1 MSVQPSTWTL
11 QSGTYYQKVA
21 MDETGQFRVAIVY
34 QSGNNTVVYSRDF
47 GVTWTASTGITGDA
61 TTISMNPYGN
71 IVMVGAVNNSSSP
84 VYISTD
90 HGTTFTGTNPL
101 SGFWTFVGVE
111 YNNYMIACNYVG
123 DVATVYLSQNQGSTW
138 TSIASYNGY
147 YITNVAWSYDDGI
160 NKMYTLGY
168 NTSSPYVTSLN
179 VTADRGATWT
189 TLTSISSYNLSGVAC
204 DSTGQYVV
212 VSAFQDGVYRS
223 SDYGVTWTKTSAPSS
238 APDGPSMGYIA
249 CDQTGDH
256 IVTIDN
262 VDYMVYASSD
272 AGQTW
277 TLQTTTGSNG
287 ASDALSLSMNLNGS
301 YRYAS
306 FLGVGTY
313 SLVVPAYKTVNFS
326 NDMYNPLSFIT
337 CDSACENIVAV
348 GSNNYGNNKC
358 IVYSSDN
365 GLNWNLSDADA
376 SGDSLYTCLA
386 ATASGHVVAG
396 FENSVS
402 GVVYSNDYGVNFTI
416 VTTGLNFIPS
426 AIAIS
431 NDGSR
436 FYATTHDGSGAIYV
450 GSLNGSVVVKNIGVD
465 GMYWDSIAC
474 DSTGL
479 RVYATAQDDYSPYY
493 MYQSEFAEP
502 YVHLPLNNSTADV
515 MGNSTVTV
523 TGSISYVSGVSSQ
536 YAMNLANTVGG
547 PAANYI
553 RGTDTA
559 SNNRTVQFWFNPQN
573 VSSVYQYIY
582 SMHNSAIAVFLSNDN
597 RINCVFPT
605 GSGSG
610 QSVATTSYSATTGS
624 WYHISFTFQ
633 ANGTCSFYVNHSLVG
648 TVANSGGFGSF
659 LANGLYSFGTYDNDN
674 GNCFTGYIDDFR
686 LYNSVGNYG
695 IWTQMPSCASSPLL
709 PLSVACDSTGD
720 IVTVAAG
727 TDGVYQSA
735 DGGST
740 WDLKSSLTQSGVTVN
755 PLKAALSTNT
765 WVQDGINW
773 TSSASTNQNGQDPFI
788 PFKEGSI
795 DNSWNTTSNTY
806 STSGN
811 NSGIYTTFYTNG
823 FSTQTVQGDWLQI
836 KSSNRLIMKSYQ
848 LGCGNSN
855 NLSSVFYI
863 IGSNDGVTWHALQY
877 AQTSGRPTYGVYELI
892 SGTILVNSTSSQT
905 WGSTT
910 LSTTSYDGSA
920 NSYTY
925 FRLIITNSYWGPGT
939 VGQLG
944 KWIID
949 AIPDTRMTV
958 QAQRSGLVSNSWF
971 NDGVAW
977 TASASSVNGSWS
989 AYKAFNTTIGDAW
1002 LSSNSP
1008 SPYNDNGT
1016 VITGVAGST
1025 TVLGGI
1031 GVLRGEW
1038 LQIQSSDPKV
1048 LSSFSL
1054 GLGPNPWPYA
1064 CAPATYYI
1072 VGSTDGSSWYP
1083 VQSGIFSIS
1092 NFTSASTTI
1101 TINYTGTQ
1109 TLSGGMPG
1117 TVVTTAYASSTNAY
1131 TYFRLIGTSIMNYAG
1146 SGSTYMEIGEWYMN
1160 FSPSSLATI
1169 VPQLTGLGSESWSS
1183 SGVNWNATA
1192 SSALVSA
1199 GYYGIYYAFNNFIE
1213 GGYSAGWA
1221 CANPDYNGS
1230 YNGSVSTTVLG
1241 VGAVSGEW
1249 LQLQSSVPVVMKSY
1263 LLQELNIANLVM
1275 SYLIVGSMDGAA
1287 WYPIQ
1292 QATYQS
1298 NPYND
1303 NHQGSLSRLLA
1314 DYSGTQT
1321 VVAATSA
1328 NVVTTS
1334 YPTSSNPYLYFR
1346 VIGTT
1351 LFPGSNYFETSEW
1364 DIDFLPFTT
1373 THGLASPYIELPLL
1387 NSVVDVKGN
1396 STVTANGS
1404 ITYVTGEV
1412 GTYAAR
1418 ISNTAGDVPSNYII
1432 GTMPTFTDFTISGW
1446 IKLQT
1451 IPGYGSVSAIV
1462 TLGTDS
1468 NTFVV
1473 VSYYNNVTINS
1484 TLYDGLVFSFV
1495 TSGSASVIVGNF
1507 PNVTPG
1513 TWYNFTYVFSTTGM
1527 CSAYVNHASVGS
1539 AAGDTLYANMTRYAI
1554 GSACHTAAQAFN
1566 GSISELRIYGLAL
1579 PPHTGRTL
1587 LKVASDSS
1595 GEGLVVVDHNHD
1607 TAFRSSDSGASWAS
1621 QIVDGTGTNEIKC
1634 ISIDSSGTYAFA
1646 SYYNAG
1652 AFMSQRS
1659 SGLTTSWTVK
1669 NGVYYPIMTFSNDNV
1684 YQTAITLMYGFSS
1697 TNHSVISYSTDSGAT
1712 WTQGPDMNG
1721 FVTSLAAD
1729 STGQYVVAVFEMDL
1743 SASPSVY
1750 RSTNYGATFT
1760 ELSNSPDY
1768 QNTGINC
1775 IACNSTGQYLYAGA
1789 YNGEIYVSTNA
1800 GINWTSHVMPN
1811 YVSSIVCSHSGQYV
1825 YALVS
1830 DDLYISTNYGQT
1842 WSSQIVISLNG
1853 CSDIACDW
1861 TGQYVVAACY
1871 NDGVYRS
1878 TNYGQTWTKTS
1889 APSTPSVGGAQN
1901 YYHIACNST
1910 GNRII
1915 SFDINNGTTY
1925 VSLDAGATWTLQ
1937 YTPDSRSNEAF
1948 MGVSLSP
1955 DGTRYAASPWVPGSY
1970 FLTAGLP
1977 DIPNAIPCFLEGT
1990 QILCQIA
1997 GVETYVNVEAIRP
2010 GTLVKTSRDG
2020 YKAVKLIGHRDMTN
2034 PGTADRNKNSLYLC
2048 TKDAY
2053 PEITA
2058 DVTITGCHAILV
2070 NKISEEQRA
2079 GIISTL
2085 QRVFV
2090 TDKKYRLPACID
2102 ERAAVV
2108 QTAGTF
2114 TVWHFALDH
2123 YDTRMNY
2130 GVYAQGLLVES
2141 SPICHMNSKNY
2152 TLEVL

>member
-71 IVMVGAVNNSSSP
+71 IVMVGAVNISSSP

-90 HGTTFTGTNPL
+90 FGATFTPTNPL

-111 YNNYMIACNYVG
+111 YNNYMIACDYAG
-123 DVATVYLSQNQGSTW
+123 DVATVYLSQNQGDGW

-147 YITNVAWSYDDGI
+147 YITNVAWSYDDGMEKI
-160 NKMYTLGY
+160 YTLGY

-179 VTADRGATWT
+179 VTTNRGVSWT

-204 DSTGQYVV
+204 DLTGQYVV
-212 VSAFQDGVYRS
+212 VSAYQDGVYRS
-223 SDYGVTWTKTSAPSS
+223 VDYGVTWMKTSAPSS
-238 APDGPSMGYIA
+238 APDGPSMGYIV
-249 CDQTGDH
+249 CDHTGNH

-262 VDYMVYASSD
+262 VDYKVYASSD

-277 TLQTTTGSNG
+277 VLQTTTGSNG
-287 ASDALSLSMNLNGS
+287 AGDVLGVSMSPDGS

-306 FLGVGTY
+306 FINVGTY

-326 NDMYNPLSFIT
+326 NGAYNPLSFIT
-337 CDSACENIVAV
+337 CSNTAEHIVAV
-348 GSNNYGNNKC
+348 GNTIYGNDKC
-358 IVYSSDN
+358 IVYSDDN
-365 GLNWNLSDADA
+365 GLNWNLSDADS

-386 ATASGHVVAG
+386 ASPSGQYVVAG
-396 FENSVS
+396 FQN
-402 GVVYSNDYGVNFTI
+402 GVGGVIYSNDYGVTFTN
-416 VTTGLNFIPS
+416 VTTGFNVIPS

-431 NDGSR
+431 NDGTR
-436 FYATTHDGSGAIYV
+436 FYATSHDGSGAIYL
-450 GSLNGSVVVKNIGVD
+450 GSENGSVVVKNIGVS
-465 GMYWDSIAC
+465 GMYWKSIAC
-474 DSTGL
+474 DSAGL

-493 MYQSEFAEP
+493 LYQSEFAEP
-502 YVHLPLNNSTADV
+502 HVHVPFNNSTVDV
-515 MGNSTVTV
+515 MGNSTITPH
-523 TGSISYVSGVSSQ
+523 GSLSYVSGVVSPYAVNMANSPGGGASS
-536 YAMNLANTVGG
+536 
-547 PAANYI
+547 YI
-553 RGTDTA
+553 TGTWADTA
-559 SNNRTVQFWFNPQN
+559 AFTMSFWFNAQSLGAQQILVGAYN
-573 VSSVYQYIY
+573 
-582 SMHNSAIAVFLSNDN
+582 
-597 RINCVFPT
+597 
-605 GSGSG
+605 G
-610 QSVATTSYSATTGS
+610 Q
-624 WYHISFTFQ
+624 FQ
-633 ANGTCSFYVNHSLVG
+633 LLLLGNNQLAFYVPVGGGDVIISYTPGITINTWYQWTVVFQKSGLCSMYINGSLVG
-648 TVANSGGFGSF
+648 TYNNTSSFTSTSSGI
-659 LANGLYSFGTYDNDN
+659 
-674 GNCFTGYIDDFR
+674 FTIGCEDDTRTQAFNGYISDFH
-686 LYNSVGNYG
+686 LYNTAGSYG
-695 IWTQMPSCASSPLL
+695 IWNQIPSFVSSSIL
-709 PLSVACDSTGD
+709 PLAVACDSTGD
-720 IVTVAAG
+720 VVTVTTG
-727 TDGVYQSA
+727 TDGVYQSVN
-735 DGGST
+735 GGST
-740 WDLKSSLTQSGVTVN
+740 WDFKRSLTQSSVSVS
-755 PLKAALSTNT
+755 PQLSGLSSNS
-765 WVQDGINW
+765 WSKYGIDW
-773 TSSASTNQNGQDPFI
+773 TSSASTHQNGQDPFV
-788 PFKEGSI
+788 PFIGGSI
-795 DNSWNTTSNTY
+795 TNSWNTTNGSY
-806 STSGN
+806 SPSGN

-836 KSSNRLIMKSYQ
+836 KSSSRLVMESYQ

-855 NLSSVFYI
+855 NLSSVFYV

-877 AQTSGRPTYGVYELI
+877 AQTSGRPTYGVYEVI
-892 SGTILVNSTSSQT
+892 PGTILVNSTSSQT

-925 FRLIITNSYWGPGT
+925 FRLIVTNSYYGPGT
-939 VGQLG
+939 IAQLG
-944 KWIID
+944 KWIIN
-949 AIPDTRMTV
+949 AVPDTLMTV

-977 TASASSVNGSWS
+977 TASVSSYNAGWA

-1038 LQIQSSDPKV
+1038 LQIQSSAPKV
-1048 LSSFSL
+1048 LSSFSF
-1054 GLGPNPWPYA
+1054 GLGPNPWPYT

-1083 VQSGIFSIS
+1083 IQSGIFSIS

-1199 GYYGIYYAFNNFIE
+1199 GYYGIYYAFNNAIE
-1213 GGYSAGWA
+1213 GGDSAGWA
-1221 CANPDYNGS
+1221 CGSSNYNGS

-1249 LQLQSSVPVVMKSY
+1249 LQLQSSVPVVMQSY
-1263 LLQELNIANLVM
+1263 LLQELNVANLVM

-1292 QATYQS
+1292 RATYQS
-1298 NPYND
+1298 SPYTD

-1321 VVAATSA
+1321 VVSATSA
-1328 NVVTTS
+1328 NVSTTS

-1346 VIGTT
+1346 VIGTS
-1351 LFPGSNYFETSEW
+1351 LFPGANYFETSEW
-1364 DIDFLPFTT
+1364 NIDFLPFVTSG
-1373 THGLASPYIELPLL
+1373 GLVSPYIDLPLKD
-1387 NSVVDVKGN
+1387 SVVDVKGH
-1396 STVTANGS
+1396 STVTAHGS
-1404 ITYVTGEV
+1404 ISYLSGEI
-1412 GTYAAR
+1412 GTYTAVL
-1418 ISNTAGDVPSNYII
+1418 SNTAGSTPNNYII
-1432 GTMPTFTDFTISGW
+1432 GTMPTFTDFTISGRFTVV
-1446 IKLQT
+1446 T
-1451 IPGYGSVSAIV
+1451 IPGPGSVSSIV
-1462 TLGTDS
+1462 NLGTDS
-1468 NTFVV
+1468 STFVAIT
-1473 VSYYNNVTINS
+1473 YFNDIEINS
-1484 TLYDGLVFSFV
+1484 IVYNGLVFSFINS
-1495 TSGSASVIVGNF
+1495 SGTRIIVGYL
-1507 PNVTPG
+1507 PNISLG
-1513 TWYNFTYVFSTTGM
+1513 AWYNFTFAFSLSGT
-1527 CSAYVNHASVGS
+1527 CYAYVNNTMLGS
-1539 AAGDTLYANMTRYAI
+1539 APGQTLYANMTRFAI
-1554 GSACHTAAQAFN
+1554 GSACHVVVQGYN
-1566 GSISELRIYGLAL
+1566 GLIHDLRIYDTAL
-1579 PPHTGRTL
+1579 PLPTGRSIL
-1587 LKVASDSS
+1587 NVANDSTGS
-1595 GEGLVVVDHNHD
+1595 NLVVVDDSSN
-1607 TAFRSSDSGASWAS
+1607 TVFRSTDSGANWEA
-1621 QIVDGTGTNEIKC
+1621 QIVNDTNGNDIRSL
-1634 ISIDSSGTYAFA
+1634 SIDSTGTYVFA
-1646 SYYNAG
+1646 SYYNAD

-1659 SGLTTSWTVK
+1659 SGLTTSWTVT
-1669 NGVYYPIMTFSNDNV
+1669 NGIYYPVMTFSNDNV
-1684 YQTAITLMYGFSS
+1684 YQTAITSLYGF
-1697 TNHSVISYSTDSGAT
+1697 TETGHSVISYSTDSGAT

-1721 FVTSLAAD
+1721 FVTDLVAD
-1729 STGQYVVAVFEMDL
+1729 STGQYVVAVLEMDL

-1750 RSTNYGATFT
+1750 RSTDYGATFT

-1775 IACNSTGQYLYAGA
+1775 IACNSTGQRLYAGA
-1789 YNGEIYVSTNA
+1789 YDGHIYVSTNA
-1800 GINWTSHVMPN
+1800 GVDWASRVMPDAVFN
-1811 YVSSIVCSHSGQYV
+1811 IICSHSGQHV
-1825 YALVS
+1825 YANVNNQLC
-1830 DDLYISTNYGQT
+1830 ISTDYGQT

-1853 CSDIACDW
+1853 CSEIACDW

-1889 APSTPSVGGAQN
+1889 APSNPNVGGSQN
-1901 YYHIACNST
+1901 YYYIACNST

-1915 SFDINNGTTY
+1915 SFDINNATVY
-1925 VSLDAGATWTLQ
+1925 ISLDAGATWVLQ

-1955 DGTRYAASPWVPGSY
+1955 DGTRYAASPWAPGSY
-1970 FLTAGLP
+1970 FLTAGSP

-2048 TKDAY
+2048 TKEAY

-2070 NKISEEQRA
+2070 NQISEEQRA

-2090 TDKKYRLPACID
+2090 TDKKYRLPACVD